1 MIKKN
6 NIACVIDE
14 SSLLYSGFFQ
24 FLKGEGSHMSIYI
37 DHQLPDRIKDYI
49 ALNQFMEAYTLETA
63 LGILTYLNNISSIET
78 STFLDFSH
86 VETLLKLHESVYI
99 VSQKQSIL
107 RKIPSSLVQ
116 NPKFKAGQLQNN
128 HIEWVDLSEP
138 DKKSFT
144 DAFYNDDLQYVK
156 PISLN
161 LINVVYSTKYG
172 YLLLDKT
179 RNYSGGEGLI
189 YPTFN
194 GFMVKLYDEKHQT
207 YSNVKKIQ
215 RMIQLDIH
223 HPSIIWPLDIVYFE
237 GHFVGYIMKEIKNV
251 INLNDEFDLAQKRIQ
266 PHPYYRTLAL
276 LNVLKPIDYLHRKNI
291 LVSDLKDSNI
301 LIRDEKHIYIVDSG
315 SFQIEDY
322 ASTVLTPGWVDETFD
337 KDFDAKKKLRI
348 VEDEYY
354 AIYRIAFEILIGKS
368 PHFNPNDT
376 EVKTQDT
383 KSFHFQQKPNTNSL
397 KTARAHEKLWAIYSQ
412 RIRDAFYFYLADSK
426 SRRITYLETLI
437 LELEK
442 ELIRFKAF
450 VNAS

>member
-1 MIKKN
+1 MKKKPSV
-6 NIACVIDE
+6 ACVIDE
-14 SSLLYSGFFQ
+14 SSLLYPGFFH
-24 FLKGEGSHMSIYI
+24 FLKGEGSQYALYI
-37 DHQLPDRIKDYI
+37 DHHVPDRIKDYLG
-49 ALNQFMEAYTLETA
+49 LNQPMEAYTLETA
-63 LGILTYLNNISSIET
+63 LGILAYLNQVSSIET
-78 STFLDFSH
+78 SSFLDFSS
-86 VETLLKLHESVYI
+86 VEKLLNSHESVYVI
-99 VSQKQSIL
+99 SQKQSVL
-107 RKIPSSLVQ
+107 RKIPMSLVQ
-116 NPKFKAGQLQNN
+116 HPKFKAGQLQHD
-128 HIEWVDLSEP
+128 HIDWIDLVEP

-144 DAFYNDDLQYVK
+144 NAFYNEDPQYVK
-156 PISLN
+156 PISIN
-161 LINVVYSTKYG
+161 VINVVYSPKYG
-172 YLLLDKT
+172 YLPLDKT

-215 RMIQLDIH
+215 RMIQLDVH
-223 HPSIIWPLDIVYFE
+223 HPSVIWPLDIVYFD

-266 PHPYYRTLAL
+266 PHPYFRTLAL

-301 LIRDEKHIYIVDSG
+301 LIQDEKHLYIVDSG
-315 SFQIEDY
+315 SFQVEDY
-322 ASTVLTPGWVDETFD
+322 ASTVLTPGWVDESFD
-337 KDFDAKKKLRI
+337 KDFDAKKNLRT

-376 EVKTQDT
+376 EVNAQDT
-383 KSFHFQQKPNTNSL
+383 TSFHFQQKPNTYTI
-397 KTARAHEKLWAIYSQ
+397 KTARAHEKLWAVYSQ
-412 RIRDAFYFYLADSK
+412 RIRDAFYFYFSDSK